1 MSLVDLAVKLGK
13 AFEGKYSTVIVNDEM
28 TTVISQEA
36 VTAAYTITTSDAE
49 LVALLDKGIAEDAPV
64 TLVKPLGLVAG
75 VVSPG
80 VYKVAGHKMEEI
92 LDQRPFDHL

>member
-1 MSLVDLAVKLGK
+1 MSIVDLAVKLGK

-28 TTVISQEA
+28 HTVISQEA
-36 VTAAYTITTSDAE
+36 VTAAYTITTNDAE
-49 LVALLDKGIAEDAPV
+49 LVALFDKGISDGAPV
-64 TLVKPLGLVAG
+64 TLVKPMTLAG
-75 VVSPG
+75 GVISPG